1 MNVQDVFQRL
11 AVTLDRAG
19 IAYMVTGSFASA
31 YHGVPRATQDIDIVI
46 EAAPDQLRTLID
58 LLPENE
64 YYVDADAAMSARS
77 HESLFNIVD
86 LATGWKID
94 LIVRKSR
101 PFSEEEFRRR
111 RKINMSGVEVF
122 VASAEDVIIS
132 KLEWSKLSQSSR
144 QIEDAAAI
152 LRMRWE
158 SLDQTYLQKWIATL
172 GLGINGMRPAV
183 WQGLR
188 KVSWIRSS
196 SINANPIRPPCTFYL
211 VRTDLRWQRFSVPP
225 KGLQY
230 P

>member
-172 GLGINGMRPAV
+172 GLGNQWNEARRLAGTPE
-183 WQGLR
+183 
-188 KVSWIRSS
+188 S
-196 SINANPIRPPCTFYL
+196 
-211 VRTDLRWQRFSVPP
+211 
-225 KGLQY
+225 
-230 P
+230 